1 MGSRALPASSGA
13 PRSRWRSPCHSFLS
27 SASTPLVRPG
37 PQSQGGSL
45 SEPCRSPAALPRP
58 PCPQSLSPH
67 PSLPPEA
74 AQPNLNRVHPWGP
87 EPASSHYLLSSFTVV
102 LGACDGGRE
111 LAPQRKH
118 IRLSSGGERDLRV
131 GGATPPQDLFW
142 DFPLEMVLGSRQSPP
157 STGSL
162 VSASLSR
169 ARNPPLPGSV
179 I

>member
-118 IRLSSGGERDLRV
+118 IRLSSGGE
-131 GGATPPQDLFW
+131 
-142 DFPLEMVLGSRQSPP
+142 MVLGSRQSPP
-157 STGSL
+157 FTGSL

-179 I
+179 T